1 MKMAEEISATM
12 LAPCGI
18 NCGVC
23 YVYLRK
29 KKPCLGCRGQEDAK
43 PEHCRKCKIK
53 DCALGQGIDF
63 CFDCT
68 SFPCVTIKRL
78 DKSYRQRYRVSLIA
92 NAIRLKTV
100 GAQQYLGEE
109 REKWTCAECGG
120 VISLHD
126 RACSECGKEA

>member
-1 MKMAEEISATM
+1 MKMAEEMPTTM

-18 NCGVC
+18 NCRVC

-29 KKPCLGCRGQEDAK
+29 KKPCLGCRGQDDAK

-53 DCALGQGIDF
+53 DCALGQSIDF

-78 DKSYRQRYRVSLIA
+78 DKNYRQRYQVSLIA

-100 GAQQYLGEE
+100 GAQQYLREE

-126 RACSECGKEA
+126 HACSECGKEA